1 MRKQYRIKYLVTIFC
16 FIIMFGLNIFAEGKT
31 QQSESESII
40 SDYFSHRV
48 ENNIIKINLS
58 NQNLGRLKSDL
69 KTRNQTENEIYTTIY
84 KELGYSDAE
93 IASIGHEEISSTM
106 NKSSEITVN
115 IQYVKVNKNGDMI
128 IMEKN
133 QCLKEVAVAQ
143 QLEMQVM
150 EEQKESNS
158 VDITTDNNDQYSQI
172 NAYDNIA
179 KNAKNQHMAADH
191 ASNENHENTDISE
204 DGYMKLITRCDYLP
218 CYRGDEKGWYM
229 FSAIFTWLKQPYY
242 KMTDAMSLFA
252 NNVAWY
258 PDSFYSSYYFEA
270 QFLDTNQSEW
280 IKFDD
285 TETKTNATVQPTGI
299 YFTWPLTRYGNDSRY
314 MFLSRTFYIRGIARV
329 SQFNQEY
336 AGNLYA
342 QYQHVRST
350 FNIQPSFGWTL
361 GERPGVT
368 VTGAWLDD
376 YTTYSGFCYFAYD
389 PNQHYYH

>member
-158 VDITTDNNDQYSQI
+158 VDITSDNNDQYSQI

-191 ASNENHENTDISE
+191 ASNENHENTDIS
-204 DGYMKLITRCDYLP
+204 
-218 CYRGDEKGWYM
+218 
-229 FSAIFTWLKQPYY
+229 
-242 KMTDAMSLFA
+242 KMGT
-252 NNVAWY
+252 
-258 PDSFYSSYYFEA
+258 
-270 QFLDTNQSEW
+270 
-280 IKFDD
+280 
-285 TETKTNATVQPTGI
+285 
-299 YFTWPLTRYGNDSRY
+299 
-314 MFLSRTFYIRGIARV
+314 
-329 SQFNQEY
+329 
-336 AGNLYA
+336 
-342 QYQHVRST
+342 
-350 FNIQPSFGWTL
+350 
-361 GERPGVT
+361 
-368 VTGAWLDD
+368 
-376 YTTYSGFCYFAYD
+376 
-389 PNQHYYH
+389 